1 MGYNPWYWAE
11 IGKLFYLSI
20 CTLMVPFERPF
31 SMLSENHK
39 IVEIGSTEFKLHV
52 TYLLASFGIM
62 FAGLPV
68 GVASSNSLNKETGML
83 K

>member
-1 MGYNPWYWAE
+1 
-11 IGKLFYLSI
+11 
-20 CTLMVPFERPF
+20 MVPFERPF